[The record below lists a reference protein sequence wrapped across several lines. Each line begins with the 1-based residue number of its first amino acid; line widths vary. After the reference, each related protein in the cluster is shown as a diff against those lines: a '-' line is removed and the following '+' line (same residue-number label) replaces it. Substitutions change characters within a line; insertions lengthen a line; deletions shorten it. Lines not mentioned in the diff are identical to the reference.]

1 MDGWN
6 TTFLLGRPI
15 FRGYVSFRE
24 GTLAILNNNSM
35 AKSARSGSFVILL
48 FSNHYNINKNN
59 NQQQATIKGQLGVP
73 LTKYPWYLLCSTLGF
88 LGYVGIGVHP

>member
-24 GTLAILNNNSM
+24 GSDKSM
-35 AKSARSGSFVILL
+35 KWTNMSENLLYPLSISYEPTGFPGKNFFCPAQSRVGVGVFFFSPLESANG
-48 FSNHYNINKNN
+48 
-59 NQQQATIKGQLGVP
+59 
-73 LTKYPWYLLCSTLGF
+73 
-88 LGYVGIGVHP
+88 